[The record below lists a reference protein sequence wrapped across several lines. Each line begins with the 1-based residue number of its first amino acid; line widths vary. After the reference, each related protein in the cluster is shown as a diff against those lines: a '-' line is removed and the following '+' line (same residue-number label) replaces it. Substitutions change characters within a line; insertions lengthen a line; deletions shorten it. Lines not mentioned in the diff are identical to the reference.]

1 MVKVRFHYWMN
12 DGLTYVDSR
21 LNARLHASAL
31 ERDVHT
37 PLSLDSSTDVRRH
50 LLRCGKFIFNS
61 LWAFCRQDGC
71 IAQCSKAFFNSKV
84 NTPLIDVCD
93 DDTRSSRK
101 LRHRSNK
108 KANCSSTDNEHG
120 GAGGEGA
127 IAERAAGCVN
137 SDGKR
142 LDEGGV
148 SVGDAWG
155 KPTASKVRINWDP

>member
-1 MVKVRFHYWMN
+1 MKVRFYYLTN

-37 PLSLDSSTDVRRH
+37 PLSLDSSADVRRH

-61 LWAFCRQDGC
+61 LWAFCRQDCC
-71 IAQCSKAFFNSKV
+71 IAQRSKAFFDSKV

-108 KANCSSTDNEHG
+108 KANGSSADNEHG

-127 IAERAAGCVN
+127 ITERAAGCVN
-137 SDGKR
+137 SDGER
-142 LDEGGV
+142 LDEGGG

-155 KPTASKVRINWDP
+155 EPTASKVRINWDP